1 MRAGSIALSSVG
13 AAAVLVLMPL
23 APHSPAA
30 ARGADAPPA
39 PAAPES
45 GGAPRAGAA
54 SCAQMTAP
62 AVRAAL
68 LPTAV
73 RRPSRPDGLRPPAAV
88 RPGPESWPGAL
99 RAAAMCGGRAG
110 RAVLL
115 PPVASPFADPSG
127 RSAQRPEARRA
138 HHSAAHRTPAAPVPP
153 PAERAPGGAV
163 AVAAPV
169 AAVDPEDAGPSR
181 TQAVVGLVLAAVAAV
196 VFAVRSVRRRRSD
209 SD

>member
-1 MRAGSIALSSVG
+1 AQTA
-13 AAAVLVLMPL
+13 
-23 APHSPAA
+23 
-30 ARGADAPPA
+30 A
-39 PAAPES
+39 PAA
-45 GGAPRAGAA
+45 
-54 SCAQMTAP
+54 
-62 AVRAAL
+62 RAAL
-68 LPTAV
+68 LPAAV

-115 PPVASPFADPSG
+115 PPAASPFADPSG

-138 HHSAAHRTPAAPVPP
+138 HHPAAHRTPAAPAPP
-153 PAERAPGGAV
+153 PAAPAGRAPGGAV

-169 AAVDPEDAGPSR
+169 AAVDPGDAGPSR